1 MVSAFF
7 FTAAAVGCAQ
17 PGASDL
23 ALPISPSTV
32 SAVPSSPLQ
41 SSEIATLGPGASY
54 NASGPWRFVSTDS
67 NGETED
73 PFVTNMSQDPNNGN
87 LSFLDEDGSPITLE
101 RLGTGVIITYR
112 LSQIGNEGDCD
123 IRIQGTVR
131 LDTTTN
137 TLTGN
142 IRLKGLGACSDGRLG
157 VVVTATKLN

>member
-1 MVSAFF
+1 MRASL
-7 FTAAAVGCAQ
+7 TAVVVLIAALSVVGCTQ
-17 PGASDL
+17 ST
-23 ALPISPSTV
+23 LPT
-32 SAVPSSPLQ
+32 VPSSATSVA
-41 SSEIATLGPGASY
+41 SSSVGPGASY
-54 NASGPWRFVSTDS
+54 DANGLWSLVSTDS

-73 PFVTNMSQDPNNGN
+73 PFVTNVHQDGNGN
-87 LSFLDEDGSPITLE
+87 LHFLDEDGSPITLE

-131 LDTTTN
+131 LDTRTN

-157 VVVTATKLN
+157 VVVTGTKL